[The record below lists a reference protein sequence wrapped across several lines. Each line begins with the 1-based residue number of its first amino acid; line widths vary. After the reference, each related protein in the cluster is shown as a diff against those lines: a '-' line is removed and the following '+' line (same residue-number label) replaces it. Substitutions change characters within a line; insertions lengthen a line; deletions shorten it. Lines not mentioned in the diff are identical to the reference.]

1 MSGSAWDRCFL
12 GKHNILHIKTNKV
25 GSFKNQ
31 PFVYSH
37 LSPTNYQ
44 VRYTTGAVVTTGAG
58 ATTVVVLYTGVEY
71 TGVV

>member
-1 MSGSAWDRCFL
+1 MSGSALDRCFL

-25 GSFKNQ
+25 DSFKNQ
-31 PFVYSH
+31 PFVYLH
-37 LSPTNYQ
+37 CPTNYQ

-58 ATTVVVLYTGVEY
+58 ARTVVVLYTGVEY